1 MAYVYVASSAN
12 LAKWAEDVGLTKY
25 VYKVGLSEE
34 NADEA
39 VEALNEEAFAGQTD
53 WKLVKKEKIKDDAEE
68 DALLARLAGRE
79 KTVDPAFYPKIKGA
93 KGIFKVKFVNA
104 ENHIIAKKA
113 LAGDVDKNIRIKPA
127 DIGEYLIHN
136 ATR

>member
-1 MAYVYVASSAN
+1 MANVYVASSAN

-25 VYKVGLSEE
+25 VYKVGVSEDS
-34 NADEA
+34 ADEA

-53 WKLVKKEKIKDDAEE
+53 WKLIKKEKIKDPDE
-68 DALLARLAGRE
+68 DALLAKLAGRE
-79 KTVDPAFYPKIKGA
+79 KPVDPTFYPKIKGA

-104 ENHIIAKKA
+104 ENHVIAKKA
-113 LAGDVDKNIRIKPA
+113 LAGDMEKNIRIKPA

>member
-1 MAYVYVASSAN
+1 MANVYVAASAN

-25 VYKVGLSEE
+25 VYKIGVAEE

-53 WKLVKKEKIKDDAEE
+53 WKLIKKEKLKDADE
-68 DALLARLAGRE
+68 DSLLERLSQRE
-79 KTVDPAFYPKIKGA
+79 KPVDPTFYPRIKGA
-93 KGIFKVKFVNA
+93 KGIFKVKFVNV
-104 ENHIIAKKA
+104 ENHVIAKKA
-113 LAGDVDKNIRIKPA
+113 LAGDVEKNIRVKPA
-127 DIGEYLIHN
+127 DIGEYLIYN